1 MSPQAQLGRAPV
13 AVVRAA
19 DLGRLASE
27 CLHLE
32 LETYPKPGLV
42 SPADNG
48 AHKDMDVELMRR
60 SADSLEPWFAALAAA
75 GAMGVDMARLR
86 EIGIAAEVAMLNT
99 TGGVNAHRGAIFG
112 LGLLAAAAGARGP
125 AAETLGAR
133 VARLWGSA
141 ILAHPAS
148 TLSHGGRASR
158 RYGVGGARAQAAAG
172 FPALYGAALPALAEG
187 EGLSGGAPAP
197 ARVHALFRLIAVLDD
212 TNLLHRGGAAG
223 LAFARAQAKAFLAA
237 GGVARADWLERA
249 LAVHRRFVA
258 RNLSPGASADLLA
271 MALFVRAAEGV

>member
-1 MSPQAQLGRAPV
+1 MSAVARSQRPPSAFVQAAK
-13 AVVRAA
+13 
-19 DLGRLASE
+19 LGRLATE

-42 SPADNG
+42 SPVDSG
-48 AHKDMDVELMRR
+48 AHRDMDIALMRR
-60 SADSLEPWFAALAAA
+60 SADALEPWFAELAVAGEA
-75 GAMGVDMARLR
+75 GADMARLR
-86 EIGIAAEVAMLNT
+86 KIGIAAEVAMLNA

-112 LGLLAAAAGARGP
+112 LGLLVAAAGARGP
-125 AAETLGAR
+125 AGETLGAR
-133 VARLWGSA
+133 VARLWGAA

-158 RYGVGGARAQAAAG
+158 RYGVGGARVEAASG

-187 EGLSGGAPAP
+187 EGLSDGAQEP
-197 ARVHALFRLIAVLDD
+197 ARVHALFGLIAVLDD

-223 LAFARAQAKAFLAA
+223 LAFARAEAAAFLAT
-237 GGVARADWLERA
+237 GGVAQANWLERA

-258 RNLSPGASADLLA
+258 RNLSPGAAADLLA
-271 MALFVRAAEGV
+271 MALFVRVVEGG